1 MKGIHHMENDLL
13 TALTEY
19 VNQDYY
25 PFHMP
30 GHKRNKK
37 FCQIENPYQ
46 IDITEIDGFD
56 NLHDAQGILK
66 TAMET
71 AAEIYHAEET
81 HFLVNGSSSGILA
94 AICACTKPGDKI
106 LIARNCHK
114 SVYHALYLQNLEPV
128 YLYPNI
134 KQGILSEVLLEDVK
148 KAMYQYPEIRTAVI
162 VSPSYEGVVSD
173 IKEIAAFLHS
183 RNCLLIVD
191 EAHGAHFGFAE
202 GFPETAVRL
211 GADFV
216 IQSVHKTL
224 PSLTQTA
231 LLHIGKSSICNKNAE
246 QIEKNGVNEIDRK
259 RLYRYL
265 SIFQTSSPS
274 YLFMASI
281 QKSLLIVKEHAEILF
296 SELLKNIAYL
306 RKKTEA
312 LKFIHILSLKNT
324 DPSKLNIFIDEKSG
338 RNGHWLYSILLKKYH
353 LQMEMETLRYVLAM
367 TSIAD
372 TKEGFVRLANA
383 LIEIDQGLS
392 CQNKENYDNNYIMP
406 KPPMAFCSI
415 SMALD
420 SKKEMCFLDN
430 AIGFVSAEYIYLYP
444 PGIPLLVPGEVFT
457 EEYIVIIKKYLSAG
471 LTVKGVEKNHVY
483 IIKNTKEA

>member
-1 MKGIHHMENDLL
+1 MNMEKDLL
-13 TALTEY
+13 MALTEY
-19 VNQDYY
+19 SNQDYY

-66 TAMET
+66 TAMEQ
-71 AAEIYHAEET
+71 AARIYHARET

-94 AICACTKPGDKI
+94 AICACTKSGDKI
-106 LIARNCHK
+106 LVARNCHK
-114 SVYHALYLQNLEPV
+114 SVYHAIYLQNLEPV
-128 YLYPNI
+128 YLYPKI
-134 KQGILSEVLLEDVK
+134 AQGILSEILLEDVK
-148 KAMYQYPEIRTAVI
+148 KAMDQYPEIKVAVI
-162 VSPSYEGVVSD
+162 VSPSYEGIVSD

-183 RNCLLIVD
+183 RDCLLIVD
-191 EAHGAHFGFAE
+191 EAHGAHFGFSKE
-202 GFPETAVRL
+202 FPETAVRL
-211 GADFV
+211 GADIV

-224 PSLTQTA
+224 PALTQTA
-231 LLHIGKSSICNKNAE
+231 LLHIGGNNHKNKG
-246 QIEKNGVNEIDRK
+246 QILIDRK

-281 QKSLLIVKEHAEILF
+281 QKSLSILKEQADILF
-296 SELLKNIAYL
+296 PKLLENITYL
-306 RKKTEA
+306 RKETKD
-312 LKFIHILSLKNT
+312 LNYIHILSLKNL
-324 DPSKLNIFIDEKSG
+324 DPSKLNIFIDEESG
-338 RNGHWLYSILLKKYH
+338 KDGHWLYSILLKKYH

-372 TKEGFVRLANA
+372 TKEGFVRLARA

-392 CQNKENYDNNYIMP
+392 YEKKKKEEHNYRQIIP
-406 KPPMAFCSI
+406 KPPNVFCSI
-415 SMALD
+415 SQALD
-420 SKKEMCFLDN
+420 SKKEQNSLDT
-430 AIGFVSAEYIYLYP
+430 AIGLVSAEYIYLYP

-457 EEYIVIIKKYLSAG
+457 KEYISIIKNYLLAG
-471 LTVKGVEKNHVY
+471 FTVKGIENNYVS
-483 IIKNTKEA
+483 IIKNTKGI